1 VRLAPI
7 TVSPDRWTPGSPAAS
22 ATRPTAARSG
32 AAHGGVVFAV
42 RMFIAAVV
50 VIVVV
55 GVAAGLDIV
64 LSLH

>member
-1 VRLAPI
+1 VL
-7 TVSPDRWTPGSPAAS
+7 
-22 ATRPTAARSG
+22 
-32 AAHGGVVFAV
+32 AV

-55 GVAAGLDIV
+55 GVAAGLTIV